1 MEKEIMKTG
10 FIDLDKTININEP
23 KIIFLGGRPGMEKT
37 ALAVDIASN
46 ICLKQNIPVLILSIE
61 ESKNSV
67 INRIIAKESRID
79 ISKIRLNEL
88 DEREENTVQIQRK
101 LIENSKI
108 FIEDIGL
115 QSVGKV
121 IELIRKY
128 VNENNVRLIAIDY
141 LQLMRDSIMTE
152 IRMKNILRQLKQISK
167 ELKITILI
175 TSQLSRTLEEIDDCR
190 PNINNLRNK
199 EDILKYADIIMLL
212 YREDA
217 FYKNPEKKDIA
228 EVIIIQN
235 DADKKVELVFDG
247 KYSGFKSFKERV
259 LL

>member
-23 KIIFLGGRPGMEKT
+23 KIIFLGGRPGMGKT

-88 DEREENTVQIQRK
+88 DEREENIVQVQRK

-115 QSVGKV
+115 QSIGKV

-199 EDILKYADIIMLL
+199 EDILKYADIIMFL
-212 YREDA
+212 YREND
-217 FYKNPEKKDIA
+217 FYKNPENKDIA

-247 KYSGFKSFKERV
+247 KYSSFANA
-259 LL
+259 

>member
-23 KIIFLGGRPGMEKT
+23 KIIFFGGRPGMGKT
-37 ALAVDIASN
+37 AFAVDIASN

-67 INRIIAKESRID
+67 INRIIAKEFRID

-88 DEREENTVQIQRK
+88 DEREENIVQVQRK

-115 QSVGKV
+115 QSIGKV

-141 LQLMRDSIMTE
+141 LQLMHDSIMTE

-199 EDILKYADIIMLL
+199 EDILKYADIIMFL
-212 YREDA
+212 YREND

-235 DADKKVELVFDG
+235 DVDKIIEIIFEG
-247 KYSGFKSFKERV
+247 KYSGFKSFKE
-259 LL
+259 

>member
-23 KIIFLGGRPGMEKT
+23 KIIFLGGRPGMGKT
-37 ALAVDIASN
+37 ALAMNIASN

-88 DEREENTVQIQRK
+88 DEKEESTVQIQRK

-115 QSVGKV
+115 QSIGKV

-212 YREDA
+212 YRKND

-247 KYSGFKSFKERV
+247 KYSSFANV
-259 LL
+259 

>member
-1 MEKEIMKTG
+1 MENEIMKTG
-10 FIDLDKTININEP
+10 FIDLDKTINLYEP
-23 KIIFLGGRPGMEKT
+23 KFIFLAGRPGMGKT
-37 ALAVDIASN
+37 ALAMNIASN

-67 INRIIAKESRID
+67 INRIISKETKID
-79 ISKIRLNEL
+79 ISKIKSNEL
-88 DEREENTVQIQRK
+88 NNLEKIKIQEKRTS
-101 LIENSKI
+101 IENSKI

-115 QSVGKV
+115 QSIGKV
-121 IELIRKY
+121 IKLIRKY
-128 VNENNVRLIAIDY
+128 VDENNVKFIAIDY
-141 LQLMRDSIMTE
+141 LQLMCDSIMSE

-199 EDILKYADIIMLL
+199 EDILKYADIIMFL
-212 YREDA
+212 YREND

-247 KYSGFKSFKERV
+247 KYSSFANA
-259 LL
+259 

>member
-1 MEKEIMKTG
+1 MEKDILRTG

-23 KIIFLGGRPGMEKT
+23 KLIFLAGRPGMGKT
-37 ALAVDIASN
+37 AFAVDIASN
-46 ICLKQNIPVLILSIE
+46 ICLKQDIPVLILSIE

-101 LIENSKI
+101 LIENLKI
-108 FIEDIGL
+108 FIEDVGL
-115 QSVGKV
+115 QSIGKV

-128 VNENNVRLIAIDY
+128 VNENNVRFVAIDY
-141 LQLMRDSIMTE
+141 LQLIDYTKMSDMRVE
-152 IRMKNILRQLKQISK
+152 NILRQLKQISK

-175 TSQLSRTLEEIDDCR
+175 TSQLSRCLLERDACR
-190 PNINNLRNK
+190 PDIKDLINK
-199 EDILKYADIIMLL
+199 EAILKYADIIMFL
-212 YREDA
+212 YRENV
-217 FYKNPEKKDIA
+217 FYKKLEKKDIA
-228 EVIIIQN
+228 EIIIIQN

-247 KYSGFKSFKERV
+247 KYSSFANA
-259 LL
+259 

>member
-23 KIIFLGGRPGMEKT
+23 KIIFFGGRPGMGKT
-37 ALAVDIASN
+37 AFAVDIASN

-67 INRIIAKESRID
+67 INRIIAKEFRID

-88 DEREENTVQIQRK
+88 DEREENIVQVQRK

-115 QSVGKV
+115 QSIGKV

-141 LQLMRDSIMTE
+141 LQLMHDSIMTE

-199 EDILKYADIIMLL
+199 EDILKYADIIMFL
-212 YREDA
+212 YREND

-247 KYSGFKSFKERV
+247 KYSSFANA
-259 LL
+259 

>member
-23 KIIFLGGRPGMEKT
+23 KLIFLAGRPGMGKT
-37 ALAVDIASN
+37 TFAVDIASN

-88 DEREENTVQIQRK
+88 DEREENIVQVQRK

-115 QSVGKV
+115 QSIGKV

-141 LQLMRDSIMTE
+141 LQLMCDSIMTE

-212 YREDA
+212 YRENA

-235 DADKKVELVFDG
+235 DIDKIIEIIFEG
-247 KYSGFKSFKERV
+247 KYSGFKSFKE
-259 LL
+259 

>member
-1 MEKEIMKTG
+1 MENEIMKTG
-10 FIDLDKTININEP
+10 FIDLDKTINLYEP
-23 KIIFLGGRPGMEKT
+23 KFIFLAGRPGMGKT
-37 ALAVDIASN
+37 ALAMNIASN

-67 INRIIAKESRID
+67 INRIISKETKID
-79 ISKIRLNEL
+79 ISKIKSNEL
-88 DEREENTVQIQRK
+88 NNLEKIKIQEKRIS
-101 LIENSKI
+101 IENSKI

-115 QSVGKV
+115 QSIGKV
-121 IELIRKY
+121 IKLIRKY
-128 VNENNVRLIAIDY
+128 VDENNVKFIAIDY
-141 LQLMRDSIMTE
+141 LQLMCDSIMSE

-199 EDILKYADIIMLL
+199 EDILKYADIIMFL
-212 YREDA
+212 YREND
-217 FYKNPEKKDIA
+217 FYKNPEKKEIA

-247 KYSGFKSFKERV
+247 KYSSFANA
-259 LL
+259 

>member
-23 KIIFLGGRPGMEKT
+23 KLIFFAGRPGMGKT
-37 ALAVDIASN
+37 AFAVDIASN
-46 ICLKQNIPVLILSIE
+46 ICLKQDIPVLILSIE

-67 INRIIAKESRID
+67 INRIISKETRID

-88 DEREENTVQIQRK
+88 DEREENTVQIKRK

-121 IELIRKY
+121 IELIRKH
-128 VNENNVRLIAIDY
+128 VDENNVKFIAIDY

-175 TSQLSRTLEEIDDCR
+175 TSQLSRSLLERDDCR
-190 PNINNLRNK
+190 PNINDLINK
-199 EDILKYADIIMLL
+199 EAILKYVDTIMLL
-212 YREDA
+212 YREND
-217 FYKNPEKKDIA
+217 FYKKPEKKDIA

-247 KYSGFKSFKERV
+247 KHSCYINA
-259 LL
+259 

>member
-10 FIDLDKTININEP
+10 FIDLDKIININEP
-23 KIIFLGGRPGMEKT
+23 KIIFLGGRPGVGKT
-37 ALAVDIASN
+37 AFAVDIASN
-46 ICLKQNIPVLILSIE
+46 ICLKQDIPVLILSIE

-88 DEREENTVQIQRK
+88 NEIEENTVQIQRK
-101 LIENSKI
+101 FIKNSKI

-115 QSVGKV
+115 QSIGKV

-175 TSQLSRTLEEIDDCR
+175 TSQLSRAPEEIDDCR

-212 YREDA
+212 YREED
-217 FYKNPEKKDIA
+217 FYKNSEKRERA

-235 DADKKVELVFDG
+235 DVDKIIEIIFEG
-247 KYSGFKSFKERV
+247 KYSRFKNFKE
-259 LL
+259 

>member
-23 KIIFLGGRPGMEKT
+23 KIIFLGGRPGIGKT
-37 ALAVDIASN
+37 AFAVDIASN
-46 ICLKQNIPVLILSIE
+46 ICLKQDIPVLILSIE
-61 ESKNSV
+61 ESKNSI

-88 DEREENTVQIQRK
+88 NEIEENTVQIQRK
-101 LIENSKI
+101 FIENSKI

-115 QSVGKV
+115 QSIGKV

-175 TSQLSRTLEEIDDCR
+175 TSQLSRAPEEIDDCR

-212 YREDA
+212 YREKD
-217 FYKNPEKKDIA
+217 FYKNSEKRDRA
-228 EVIIIQN
+228 EVIIVQN
-235 DADKKVELVFDG
+235 DVDKIIEIIFEG
-247 KYSGFKSFKERV
+247 KYSIFKNFKE
-259 LL
+259 

>member
-23 KIIFLGGRPGMEKT
+23 KIIFLGGRPGVGKT
-37 ALAVDIASN
+37 AFAVDIASN
-46 ICLKQNIPVLILSIE
+46 ICLKQDIPVLILSIE

-88 DEREENTVQIQRK
+88 NEIEENTVQIQRK
-101 LIENSKI
+101 FIENSKI

-115 QSVGKV
+115 QSIGKV

-175 TSQLSRTLEEIDDCR
+175 TSQLSRAPEEIDDCR

-212 YREDA
+212 YREKD
-217 FYKNPEKKDIA
+217 FYKNSEKRERA

-235 DADKKVELVFDG
+235 DVDKIIEIIFEG
-247 KYSGFKSFKERV
+247 KYSRFKNFKE
-259 LL
+259 

>member
-23 KIIFLGGRPGMEKT
+23 KIIFLGGRPGMGKT
-37 ALAVDIASN
+37 ALAMNIASN

-101 LIENSKI
+101 LIEDSKI

-115 QSVGKV
+115 QSIGKV

-141 LQLMRDSIMTE
+141 LQLMCDSIMTE

-199 EDILKYADIIMLL
+199 EDILKYADIIMFL
-212 YREDA
+212 YREND

-235 DADKKVELVFDG
+235 AVEKIIEIIFEG
-247 KYSGFKSFKERV
+247 KYSGFKSFKE
-259 LL
+259 

>member
-23 KIIFLGGRPGMEKT
+23 KIIFLGGRPGVGKT
-37 ALAVDIASN
+37 AFAVDIASN
-46 ICLKQNIPVLILSIE
+46 ICLKQDIPVLILSIE

-88 DEREENTVQIQRK
+88 NEIEENTVQIQRK
-101 LIENSKI
+101 FIENSKI

-115 QSVGKV
+115 QSIGKV

-128 VNENNVRLIAIDY
+128 VNENNVRLIVIDY
-141 LQLMRDSIMTE
+141 LQLMCDSIMTE

-175 TSQLSRTLEEIDDCR
+175 TSQLSRAPEEIDDCR

-212 YREDA
+212 YREKD
-217 FYKNPEKKDIA
+217 FYKNSEKRERA

-235 DADKKVELVFDG
+235 DVDKIIEIIFEG
-247 KYSGFKSFKERV
+247 KYSRFKNFKE
-259 LL
+259 